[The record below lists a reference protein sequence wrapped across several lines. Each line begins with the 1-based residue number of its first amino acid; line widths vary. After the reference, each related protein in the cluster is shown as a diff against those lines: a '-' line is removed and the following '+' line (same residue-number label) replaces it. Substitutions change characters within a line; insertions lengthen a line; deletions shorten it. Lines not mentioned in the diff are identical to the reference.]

1 MFFLIVILLL
11 FSFSYSKYKSF
22 PFSSGIHSIND
33 VMYAKL
39 TIQIYLGRPSQVLNV
54 SLSSTLYAPV
64 ILDGEMTI
72 EGFKKEKSSTYIEDE
87 KIDLIQFRHSM
98 HYLQT
103 SKDILNFNSYRDENA
118 NFNFYFDV
126 NYNSIDTNG
135 GVLGLDYQNNNWGN
149 KGYHSFIDQLV
160 ETNHISRNVFT
171 IDYKR
176 KVFIVGEDELL
187 TQRKRTNY
195 YKICNLIEESK
206 GWICEVKKVNGIGIE
221 ESLYGHLNQ
230 VLFMI
235 DFKFINVPRTIF
247 DWVIVNQV
255 ITDEI
260 KSKTCRVN
268 KSDKDNRYITCNKD
282 INFDKVKPITFQ
294 FENFTIT
301 IEGKDLFY
309 EKDNS
314 TYIYAIVD
322 YPIENRI
329 IIGESIL
336 KLSNYEF
343 YFDKDNHHI
352 GVYLYQFEEYQQTI
366 RTLFI
371 SNSIFLIIGIIFCAY
386 KYKHN
391 I

>member
-87 KIDLIQFRHSM
+87 KIDSIQFRHSM

-149 KGYHSFIDQLV
+149 KG
-160 ETNHISRNVFT
+160 
-171 IDYKR
+171 
-176 KVFIVGEDELL
+176 
-187 TQRKRTNY
+187 
-195 YKICNLIEESK
+195 
-206 GWICEVKKVNGIGIE
+206 
-221 ESLYGHLNQ
+221 
-230 VLFMI
+230 
-235 DFKFINVPRTIF
+235 
-247 DWVIVNQV
+247 
-255 ITDEI
+255 
-260 KSKTCRVN
+260 
-268 KSDKDNRYITCNKD
+268 
-282 INFDKVKPITFQ
+282 
-294 FENFTIT
+294 
-301 IEGKDLFY
+301 
-309 EKDNS
+309 
-314 TYIYAIVD
+314 
-322 YPIENRI
+322 
-329 IIGESIL
+329 
-336 KLSNYEF
+336 
-343 YFDKDNHHI
+343 
-352 GVYLYQFEEYQQTI
+352 
-366 RTLFI
+366 
-371 SNSIFLIIGIIFCAY
+371 
-386 KYKHN
+386 
-391 I
+391 